1 MSGRPRYFA
10 GHHVIEIIWLEGTL
24 ERVANVIEPG
34 DHGVV
39 VVGCWRTVSVGP
51 ARIAPVVAA

>member
-1 MSGRPRYFA
+1 VVGRATSPAITQSRSF
-10 GHHVIEIIWLEGTL
+10 GSNGLIE
-24 ERVANVIEPG
+24 RDANVIEPG

-51 ARIAPVVAA
+51 ARMVPVVAA